1 MWAKA
6 VAFTAG
12 AAVGFGAVL
21 VGRAVLARY
30 EQEGGLPTPFEAA
43 RADMRE
49 FAQDVADGMAERE
62 GQLRVALGLDDAT
75 DGKRLDPEA
84 TRALLDDPARW
95 RAPKG

>member
-1 MWAKA
+1 MFAKA
-6 VAFTAG
+6 VTFAAG

-43 RADMRE
+43 RADLRD
-49 FAQDVADGMAERE
+49 FAHDVAEGMAERE
-62 GQLRVALGLDDAT
+62 EQLRVALGLDAAPEGT
-75 DGKRLDPEA
+75 RLDPDA

-95 RAPKG
+95 RAPTG